1 MRDEAVAP
9 TTIRSDPTIRLYR
22 PEDLD
27 PVVDLWYDTWH
38 AAFPDLRHH
47 EPKEEWR
54 RRFEAEIAAEE
65 RVYVAELDGR
75 IAGFLAVKE
84 RGGGQGYLHEIFVA
98 PDLQGQGIGSA
109 LMQLAKELAP
119 AGLRLHT
126 LQRNTQAAAFYEH
139 HGFTVASTGVG
150 RVGLPNAQYAWTP
163 GPGEARSSE
172 PGGQDGRAPRGDDA
186 PER

>member
-1 MRDEAVAP
+1 MRDEVVP
-9 TTIRSDPTIRLYR
+9 PQGIRTDLTIRPYR

-38 AAFPDLRHH
+38 AVFPDLRHH
-47 EPKEEWR
+47 EPKEAWR
-54 RRFEAEIAAEE
+54 RRFETEIAAEE
-65 RVYVAELDGR
+65 RVYVAEVGGR

-109 LMQLAKELAP
+109 LMQLAKELSP

-126 LQRNTQAAAFYEH
+126 LQRNNQAAAFYER

-163 GPGEARSSE
+163 GTEE
-172 PGGQDGRAPRGDDA
+172 A
-186 PER
+186 PEQ

>member
-1 MRDEAVAP
+1 MTDETAP
-9 TTIRSDPTIRLYR
+9 TTIRTDPTIWADPAIRPYR

-47 EPKEEWR
+47 EPKEDWR
-54 RRFEAEIAAEE
+54 HRFEAEIAPEE
-65 RVYVAELDGR
+65 QVYVAEVDGQ
-75 IAGFLAVKE
+75 IAGFLAVKD
-84 RGGGQGYLHEIFVA
+84 RGKGHGYLHEIFV
-98 PDLQGQGIGSA
+98 LSEHQGRGIGSA
-109 LMQLAKELAP
+109 LMRLAKALAP

-126 LQRNTQAAAFYEH
+126 LQRNTQAAVFYER

-163 GPGEARSSE
+163 GP
-172 PGGQDGRAPRGDDA
+172 D
-186 PER
+186 ERRTLA